1 MQSMIDKNL
10 ETLRNL
16 WLSEC
21 IELEES
27 FYNAIERSKLES
39 IMFDQIKNI
48 NRTISVPK
56 TIKTLIIDNC

>member
-10 ETLRNL
+10 DTLRNL

-27 FYNAIERSKLES
+27 FYNAI
-39 IMFDQIKNI
+39 
-48 NRTISVPK
+48 
-56 TIKTLIIDNC
+56 